1 MQHKVYE
8 IFPTLVMK
16 FNLERDF
23 SNDEIS
29 FIHDTKTKVYKNYGN
44 YSSTNTFILNE
55 PQMSELKK
63 FCESS
68 LEFYFEEF
76 YKPLTKVKSTITQS
90 WLNYT
95 ENNQHHHGHTH
106 PNSLI
111 SGVFY
116 ISANKDSDRICFCR
130 NDYKQISIAE
140 REKNDYNTDEIEFKV
155 NSGELLLFPSNLIHK
170 VPLKNDKDLR
180 ISLAFNSFITGEIV
194 FLRSLNYLKL

>member
-1 MQHKVYE
+1 MEHKIYE

-23 SNDEIS
+23 LDNEIA
-29 FIHDTKTKVYKNYGN
+29 FINDTKPKVYKNYGN
-44 YSSTNTFILNE
+44 HSSTNTFILNE
-55 PQMSELKK
+55 PELAEIKK
-63 FCESS
+63 FCENS

-111 SGVFY
+111 SGVLY
-116 ISANKDSDRICFCR
+116 INANKDLDRICFCR

-155 NSGELLLFPSNLIHK
+155 NKGELLLFPSNLIHK
-170 VPLKNDKDLR
+170 VPLKNDKDIR
-180 ISLAFNSFITGEIV
+180 ISLAFNSFITGEIG

>member
-1 MQHKVYE
+1 MEHKVYE

-16 FNLERDF
+16 FNLKRDF
-23 SNDEIS
+23 SDNEIA
-29 FIHDTKTKVYKNYGN
+29 FINDTKLKVYKNYGN
-44 YSSTNTFILNE
+44 HSSTNTFILNQPE
-55 PQMSELKK
+55 MAEIKK
-63 FCESS
+63 FCENS

-76 YKPLTKVKSTITQS
+76 YKPLTKVKSIITQS

-111 SGVFY
+111 SGVLY
-116 ISANKDSDRICFCR
+116 INANKDLDRICFCR

-155 NSGELLLFPSNLIHK
+155 NKGELLLFPSNLIHK
-170 VPLKNDKDLR
+170 VPLKNDKDIR
-180 ISLAFNSFITGEIV
+180 ISLAFNSFITGEIG